1 MDNKTIQQN
10 IIKELGL
17 EDLPEEKQAELLT
30 TMTESILKRVT
41 IAILERLSEEDKIK
55 FDQVREAND
64 PDKIIEFLREKI
76 DNYDQMVEGVVKE
89 FKEEMK
95 TTMQDLK
102 KI

>member
-1 MDNKTIQQN
+1 MVTNFKEN